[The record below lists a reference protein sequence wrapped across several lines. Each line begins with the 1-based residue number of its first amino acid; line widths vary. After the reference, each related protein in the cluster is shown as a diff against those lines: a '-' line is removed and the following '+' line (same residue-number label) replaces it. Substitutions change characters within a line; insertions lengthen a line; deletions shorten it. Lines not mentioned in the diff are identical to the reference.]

1 MITLIHGP
9 AELLRAEALAEIRAA
24 AGDPA
29 LAELNTTRLDAA
41 QASMAALQNACDTLP
56 FLAERRIVIAE
67 GLLRRL
73 ATPSKSRP
81 KAAESAD
88 GAEAADETAEPET
101 ADDKSPT
108 GRAQAKALLA
118 YLDAVPQ
125 TTELVFLEEDTIGGG
140 PVLRRL
146 LELQRDGRGKVILCA
161 RPRRHELPDWIRGR
175 ARLRQAQLDAGAVA
189 DLAEFVGDDLRQL
202 DQELI
207 KLADYAGGKRAIT
220 RSDVRQLVAATRA
233 ANVFELVDALAAGN
247 AATAGRLMRHA
258 LDADGEPP
266 LRLLGMI
273 ARQYRLLILA
283 KALQAQGLKP
293 PEIARELD
301 VPDWT
306 APKLL
311 GQASQHTF
319 GRLERAME
327 QILAADEAIK
337 TGKASDQE
345 AMDILLAELTD
356 PRRD

>member
-81 KAAESAD
+81 KAAEPAD
-88 GAEAADETAEPET
+88 GEEAADETAEPET

-161 RPRRHELPDWIRGR
+161 RPRRH
-175 ARLRQAQLDAGAVA
+175 
-189 DLAEFVGDDLRQL
+189 
-202 DQELI
+202 
-207 KLADYAGGKRAIT
+207 
-220 RSDVRQLVAATRA
+220 
-233 ANVFELVDALAAGN
+233 
-247 AATAGRLMRHA
+247 
-258 LDADGEPP
+258 
-266 LRLLGMI
+266 
-273 ARQYRLLILA
+273 
-283 KALQAQGLKP
+283 
-293 PEIARELD
+293 
-301 VPDWT
+301 
-306 APKLL
+306 
-311 GQASQHTF
+311 
-319 GRLERAME
+319 
-327 QILAADEAIK
+327 
-337 TGKASDQE
+337 
-345 AMDILLAELTD
+345 
-356 PRRD
+356 